1 VRIFWTQNKI
11 LIVFFICLTAATAY
25 SFFDQSDE
33 DQKALTAQ
41 VTAELQKNA
50 QKNSVRSPAAV
61 DIKKIKPQSQKIKV
75 FCDSKDLHF
84 HFDQSLVML
93 EVNSCQKLQGKHQIW
108 IRNLSN
114 GFKAQVFK
122 LSDQNFKTDFLQL
135 QSGINKIEIEGILK
149 DGQKIVQKLEIQSGS

>member
-1 VRIFWTQNKI
+1 VRIFWIKNKI
-11 LIVFFICLTAATAY
+11 LIGFFVCLTAATSY

-33 DQKALTAQ
+33 DQKALTAKI
-41 VTAELQKNA
+41 TAELQKNA
-50 QKNSVRSPAAV
+50 QQNAARSPASI
-61 DIKKIKPQSQKIKV
+61 DTTKIKPQSQKLKV
-75 FCDSKDLHF
+75 FCDNKDLHF
-84 HFDQSLVML
+84 HFERSLVML

-122 LSDQNFKTDFLQL
+122 ISEQNFKTDFLQL
-135 QSGINKIEIEGILK
+135 NNGVNKIEIEGILK